1 MADEVGCSGV
11 VVDAKAGAIEF
22 YAKYGFT
29 PFVAIEGESECF
41 GVALVSEFAARGRA
55 WHGDGGLLK

>member
-1 MADEVGCSGV
+1 MEDEVGCSGV

-29 PFVAIEGESECF
+29 PFVAIEGEPK
-41 GVALVSEFAARGRA
+41 AWLRPTTMWLPMRAIKAARDPA
-55 WHGDGGLLK
+55 H

>member
-11 VVDAKAGAIEF
+11 VVDPKAGAIEF

-29 PFVAIEGESECF
+29 PFVAIEGESE
-41 GVALVSEFAARGRA
+41 ARPRPTTMWLPMRAIKAARDPA
-55 WHGDGGLLK
+55 H